1 MEQMT
6 ECTIVCPY
14 CWQPLQILVARPDLP
29 AELVEDCQVCCQPI
43 ALNISVEPDGDLTVD
58 AEAES
63 R

>member
-1 MEQMT
+1 MT
-6 ECTIVCPY
+6 ECEFVCPW

-29 AELVEDCQVCCQPI
+29 AEIVEDCQVCCQPI
-43 ALNISVEPDGDLTVD
+43 TLSITVEADGGLAIN